1 MARGPQAR
9 PWGRAAIGLLARFEH
24 KTAMLRFSTRIS
36 TVALLALAALAASVT
51 GARAEFRLLSGDA
64 NDQPNAEFV
73 VAADV
78 SPSGRYVLFQ
88 AQPPVHGSAAGID
101 VAGLYRRDLVTGA
114 LEFVG
119 DNSVANGGVIESS
132 ISDDGRYIAWSTSPD
147 GSSINHIYWRDTV
160 AGTTRHLT
168 SGADGR
174 SGRPLLSAD
183 GLQVAFLSEARNL
196 VADTSKLPA
205 AGRAAVYRWNA
216 TNQQTEVISLASTG
230 NGLAAGVGPNSTLAA
245 ALLQWD
251 FSRDGNWLVF
261 TSDGTDVTPEAAT
274 SATFVWLFRRNLGT
288 GAVDVVNRNAA
299 GTVASAN
306 YSAPSVSDDGN
317 RVAFVGAFLGVLG
330 TPISTEFAATFGA
343 EALAKD
349 MTTGD
354 VYWVSRTLN
363 GANLS
368 AKVGD
373 TVTRTELSGD
383 GTVVAMTAI
392 STNLVEGD
400 VFPEEGTNDSFDIYR
415 VELNEDGSVATS
427 HVNKPFDD
435 AAVNLGL
442 RSDGM
447 LPTDGAYI
455 AYATND
461 ADVALGFTAPST
473 LAKTQVVGVGVFP
486 GPLGST
492 TTTSTSST
500 TSTTL
505 EAIVCGDANGDGAI
519 NASDALTALLTSVGL
534 GSCPP
539 VRCDANGDGKVL
551 AGDALNVLRKAV
563 GLDATLLCNAA

>member
-392 STNLVEGD
+392 STNLPCEQ
-400 VFPEEGTNDSFDIYR
+400 
-415 VELNEDGSVATS
+415 A
-427 HVNKPFDD
+427 
-435 AAVNLGL
+435 L
-442 RSDGM
+442 RRCGRQ
-447 LPTDGAYI
+447 PRTAKRR
-455 AYATND
+455 
-461 ADVALGFTAPST
+461 DVAHRRRLHRLRHQRCRRRARIHSAVDAGKDPGRGCGR
-473 LAKTQVVGVGVFP
+473 LP
-486 GPLGST
+486 GPARLDDDDLHVLDDVHHAGSHR
-492 TTTSTSST
+492 
-500 TSTTL
+500 L
-505 EAIVCGDANGDGAI
+505 RRRQRR
-519 NASDALTALLTSVGL
+519 
-534 GSCPP
+534 
-539 VRCDANGDGKVL
+539 RCDQRLRRAHRAAHLRGPGQL
-551 AGDALNVLRKAV
+551 PAGAL
-563 GLDATLLCNAA
+563 

>member
-1 MARGPQAR
+1 
-9 PWGRAAIGLLARFEH
+9 
-24 KTAMLRFSTRIS
+24 
-36 TVALLALAALAASVT
+36 
-51 GARAEFRLLSGDA
+51 
-64 NDQPNAEFV
+64 
-73 VAADV
+73 
-78 SPSGRYVLFQ
+78 
-88 AQPPVHGSAAGID
+88 
-101 VAGLYRRDLVTGA
+101 
-114 LEFVG
+114 
-119 DNSVANGGVIESS
+119 
-132 ISDDGRYIAWSTSPD
+132 
-147 GSSINHIYWRDTV
+147 
-160 AGTTRHLT
+160 
-168 SGADGR
+168 
-174 SGRPLLSAD
+174 
-183 GLQVAFLSEARNL
+183 
-196 VADTSKLPA
+196 
-205 AGRAAVYRWNA
+205 
-216 TNQQTEVISLASTG
+216 
-230 NGLAAGVGPNSTLAA
+230 
-245 ALLQWD
+245 
-251 FSRDGNWLVF
+251 
-261 TSDGTDVTPEAAT
+261 
-274 SATFVWLFRRNLGT
+274 
-288 GAVDVVNRNAA
+288 
-299 GTVASAN
+299 
-306 YSAPSVSDDGN
+306 
-317 RVAFVGAFLGVLG
+317 
-330 TPISTEFAATFGA
+330 
-343 EALAKD
+343 
-349 MTTGD
+349 
-354 VYWVSRTLN
+354 
-363 GANLS
+363 
-368 AKVGD
+368 
-373 TVTRTELSGD
+373 
-383 GTVVAMTAI
+383 MTAI